1 MDKSNVY
8 YMERE
13 RLLLAQLISEEKII
27 ECKKTGA
34 ADLKDKV
41 DAWERINVTKD
52 LIMFWLYSA
61 HRLLKRLHLLLK
73 EAHYLP

>member
-34 ADLKDKV
+34 ADLRDKV
-41 DAWERINVTKD
+41 DAWERKNVTKV
-52 LIMFWLYSA
+52 LIMFSA
-61 HRLLKRLHLLLK
+61 IFCASSAKK
-73 EAHYLP
+73 VASPP